1 MTIGA
6 GENVDVTDLL
16 VQHHG
21 TGKHKGVDNLQN
33 AVSASPPSDPVAG
46 DVWVEKI
53 PGGSG
58 ATATA
63 AVTAGAIASIT
74 VTAGGEDY
82 SSAPT
87 VTLAGGTPST
97 DAVLVAAIDGDGAV
111 TGVTVSS
118 GGADYSTT
126 PTVSFTDPNAP
137 GRLQVCY
144 ADGTFTQ
151 VTSGSSA
158 AGLVQVSSNDSTP
171 GYLNGKLVA
180 GTNITLTEGNDG
192 GNEILT
198 IAAVVPANIVAHYA
212 GGTSAPSGWS
222 IYTEGTG
229 RVILGMDASWT
240 LGSEVGTQF
249 ASNAATKTITDVP
262 NHVHS
267 VNPPSTTS
275 ASGGSHTHTYNE
287 GQFAGDI
294 GTGQPGTHSSS
305 NASETT
311 SSSGSHTHAVDIAA
325 FDSANNTSG
334 VTSIDV
340 TMPYVQL
347 LPIKKDA

>member
-33 AVSASPPSDPVAG
+33 ATSTPSGPVAG
-46 DVWVEKI
+46 DVWVEPI
-53 PGGSG
+53 SGGSG
-58 ATATA
+58 AAATATRSG
-63 AVTAGAIASIT
+63 TAIASIA
-74 VTAGGEDY
+74 VTNGGTGYTD
-82 SSAPT
+82 APT
-87 VTLAGGTPST
+87 VTLTGGTPTT
-97 DAVLVAAIDGDGAV
+97 DAVLLAV
-111 TGVTVSS
+111 ISGVVTSVSVTS

-137 GRLQVCY
+137 GRLQICY

-158 AGLVQVSSNDSTP
+158 AGLSQVSSNDNTP

-180 GTNITLTEGNDG
+180 GTNITLTEANDG
-192 GNEILT
+192 GNETLT
-198 IAAVVPANIVAHYA
+198 IAALVPANIVAHYA
-212 GGTSAPSGWS
+212 GGTSAPTGWS

-249 ASNAATKTITDVP
+249 ASNAATKTITEVP

-267 VNPPSTTS
+267 VDPPSTTS

-294 GTGQPGTHSSS
+294 GTGSPGTHSAS

>member
-33 AVSASPPSDPVAG
+33 ATDAPSGPVAG
-46 DVWVEKI
+46 DVWVEPI

-58 ATATA
+58 AVATATLSGT
-63 AVTAGAIASIT
+63 AVASIA
-74 VTAGGEDY
+74 VSNGGTGYTD
-82 SSAPT
+82 APT
-87 VTLAGGTPST
+87 VTLTGGTPST
-97 DAVLVAAIDGDGAV
+97 DAVLLAV
-111 TGVTVSS
+111 ISGGVVQSVSVTS

-137 GRLQVCY
+137 GRLQICY
-144 ADGTFTQ
+144 ADGSFTQ

-158 AGLVQVSSNDSTP
+158 AGLAQVTSNDNTP
-171 GYLNGKLVA
+171 GYLLGKLVA
-180 GTNITLTEGNDG
+180 GNNITLTEGNDG

-198 IAAVVPANIVAHYA
+198 IAALVPTNIVAHYV
-212 GGTSAPSGWS
+212 GGTSAPTGWS
-222 IYTEGTG
+222 IYAGATG

-240 LGSEVGTQF
+240 LAEPEGTAF
-249 ASNAATKTITDVP
+249 ASNGATRTITEVP

-275 ASGGSHTHTYNE
+275 SDPGNHSHTYTQVVSGGS
-287 GQFAGDI
+287 AGFEA
-294 GTGQPGTHSSS
+294 SSGS
-305 NASETT
+305 DTTSSDAT
-311 SSSGSHTHAVDIAA
+311 SSSGAHTHTVDIAA
-325 FDSANNTSG
+325 FNSANNTSG
-334 VTSIDV
+334 VASVAV

-347 LPIKKDA
+347 LPIKQDAP

>member
-33 AVSASPPSDPVAG
+33 ATSTPSGPVAG
-46 DVWVEKI
+46 DVWVEPI

-58 ATATA
+58 AAATATRSG
-63 AVTAGAIASIT
+63 TAIASIA
-74 VTAGGEDY
+74 VTNGGSGYTD
-82 SSAPT
+82 APT
-87 VTLAGGTPST
+87 VTLTGGTPTT
-97 DAVLVAAIDGDGAV
+97 DAVLLAV
-111 TGVTVSS
+111 ISGGVVTSVSVTS

-137 GRLQVCY
+137 GRLQICY

-158 AGLVQVSSNDSTP
+158 AGLSQVSSNDNTP

-180 GTNITLTEGNDG
+180 GTNITLTEANDG
-192 GNEILT
+192 GNETLT
-198 IAAVVPANIVAHYA
+198 IAALVPANIIAHYL
-212 GGTSAPSGWS
+212 GTSAPTGWS
-222 IYTEGTG
+222 IYTAATG
-229 RVILGMDASWT
+229 RVILGMDAAWT
-240 LGSEVGTQF
+240 LAAESATDEF
-249 ASNAATKTITDVP
+249 ASNAAARTITEVP

-275 ASGGSHTHTYNE
+275 ASGGSHTHTYN
-287 GQFAGDI
+287 QGDGDGDV
-294 GTGQPGTHSSS
+294 GTGSAGQHLTDQVST
-305 NASETT
+305 AT
-311 SSSGSHTHAVDIAA
+311 SSAGAHTHAVDIAA
-325 FDSANNTSG
+325 FNSANNTSG

>member
-33 AVSASPPSDPVAG
+33 ATSTPSGPVAG
-46 DVWVEKI
+46 DVWVEPI
-53 PGGSG
+53 SGGSG
-58 ATATA
+58 AAATATRSG
-63 AVTAGAIASIT
+63 TAIASIA
-74 VTAGGEDY
+74 VTNGGTGYTD
-82 SSAPT
+82 APT
-87 VTLAGGTPST
+87 VTLTGGTPTT
-97 DAVLVAAIDGDGAV
+97 DAVLLAV
-111 TGVTVSS
+111 ISGGVVTSVSVTS

-137 GRLQVCY
+137 GRLQICY

-158 AGLVQVSSNDSTP
+158 AGLSQVSSNDNTP

-180 GTNITLTEGNDG
+180 GTNITLTEANDG
-192 GNEILT
+192 GNETLT
-198 IAAVVPANIVAHYA
+198 IAALVPANIVAHYA
-212 GGTSAPSGWS
+212 GGTSAPTGWS

-249 ASNAATKTITDVP
+249 ASNAATKTITEVP

-294 GTGQPGTHSSS
+294 GTGSPGTHSAS